1 MFADVLMRRL
11 AAGLGL
17 HIRIIHIPVEVQ
29 LVHNAAKIASMLI
42 VGLSRGFLPIGKS
55 LSPGK
60 TIRFESR
67 FAEE

>member
-17 HIRIIHIPVEVQ
+17 HIHIIDIPVEDSRSA
-29 LVHNAAKIASMLI
+29 LGAKDCRKCFFAHCRTL
-42 VGLSRGFLPIGKS
+42 GRNLSIGNL
-55 LSPGK
+55 LSQE
-60 TIRFESR
+60 TIR